1 MEKSS
6 IKIISN
12 IALKSKFDKNQNAYL
27 PYDLL
32 PAVYH
37 DVRASNDLTPYQQ
50 KQQLKKL
57 FWTENVVDVDIN

>member
-12 IALKSKFDKNQNAYL
+12 ITLKSSYEQDPLAYL

-32 PAVYH
+32 PTVYR
-37 DVRASNDLTPYQQ
+37 DVRMKNSLTSYQR
-50 KQQLKKL
+50 KQALKGHFFAKRI
-57 FWTENVVDVDIN
+57 VDEDD

>member
-12 IALKSKFDKNQNAYL
+12 IALKSSYEKNPNGYL

-32 PAVYH
+32 PTVFRDARLV
-37 DVRASNDLTPYQQ
+37 NELTSYQR
-50 KQQLKKL
+50 KQQIKKM
-57 FWTENVVDVDIN
+57 FWTEKVVDED

>member
-12 IALKSKFDKNQNAYL
+12 IALKSSYERNSNAYL

-32 PAVYH
+32 PKSYWDARVE
-37 DVRASNDLTPYQQ
+37 DFLTPYQR
-50 KQQLKKL
+50 KQQLKKM
-57 FWTENVVDVDIN
+57 FHAEKIVDEE